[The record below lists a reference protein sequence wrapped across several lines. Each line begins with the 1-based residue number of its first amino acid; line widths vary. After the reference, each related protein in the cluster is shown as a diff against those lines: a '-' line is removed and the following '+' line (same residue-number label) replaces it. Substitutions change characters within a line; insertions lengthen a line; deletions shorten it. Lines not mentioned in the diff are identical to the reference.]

1 MKLVIISGLSGS
13 GKTVALHTLE
23 DEDYYCVDNLPIGIL
38 PQFVERIL
46 TRGVQLYDNIAVGI
60 DARSGSEDLRDFNTI
75 MEWVKQ
81 RDTEEKIE
89 IELIY
94 IQAEQETLIKRF
106 SDTRRKHPLTKKGL
120 PLSEAIEV
128 ERSLLKDVALRAN
141 LYVDTT
147 NTNIHELR
155 NYIKQRVASRKQ
167 DSLSLLFHS
176 FGFKNGAPVDSDFVF
191 DVRCLP
197 NPHWEPNLRNL
208 TGQDNG
214 VINFLQDKEDV
225 IQMLEHIKTYLNF
238 VIPKFKKQNRYYLTV
253 SIGCTGGQHRSV
265 YIAETLH
272 DFFRKQH
279 KNVSIHHRELSQ
291 TVDPER

>member
-46 TRGVQLYDNIAVGI
+46 SRGEQLYDNIAVGI

-81 RDTEEKIE
+81 RDTEKIIE
-89 IELIY
+89 IEIIY
-94 IQAEQETLIKRF
+94 IQAELDTLIKRF

-120 PLSEAIEV
+120 PLSEAIKA
-128 ERSLLKDVALRAN
+128 ERELLKDVATNAN
-141 LYVDTT
+141 LYVDSTH
-147 NTNIHELR
+147 TNIHELR
-155 NYIKQRVASRKQ
+155 SHIKQRVVARQ
-167 DSLSLLFHS
+167 QNNLSLLFNS
-176 FGFKNGAPVDSDFVF
+176 FGFKNGAPADSDFVF

-197 NPHWEPNLRNL
+197 NPHWEPNLRTL
-208 TGQDNG
+208 TGQDPE
-214 VINFLQDKEDV
+214 VIAFLEKQDDV
-225 IQMLEHIKTYLNF
+225 HQMLEHIKNYLNF
-238 VIPKFKKQNRYYLTV
+238 VIPKFKKQNRYYMTV

-272 DFFRKQH
+272 DFFREQLE
-279 KNVSIHHRELSQ
+279 NVFIHHRELS
-291 TVDPER
+291 